1 MDGQLDVVDLSR
13 SSSDEILPK
22 ESYSANVSS
31 TSDFQDGQSKNG
43 ESKAGERMK
52 DDFMGFRIWV
62 VRN

>member
-31 TSDFQDGQSKNG
+31 TSDFQDGESKNG
-43 ESKAGERMK
+43 VKEWGVKGRRKNE
-52 DDFMGFRIWV
+52 G
-62 VRN
+62 